1 MSRGSPRRPGSD
13 KPFPVQPIDLVPRLL
28 YRDALM
34 LVVDKPAGIAV
45 HPGPKGGDSLEAH
58 FDALRFGLPRAPALA
73 HRLDRDTSGCL
84 VLGRHRKA
92 LQKLGDLFKAGRV
105 DKTYWAV
112 VEGVPEADAGTVDLS
127 LGRRDAARGWWMRV
141 DPAGQDAVTEWRVL
155 GRGSGRSWLELKPRT
170 GRTHQIRV
178 HCAAMGWPLVGDGI
192 YGDRGAAGA
201 AILHLLARRIAVPL
215 YPGRPA
221 VEAEAPVP
229 RHMAATLAALGLGGD
244 SAERMPPDGPTDPN
258 G

>member
-1 MSRGSPRRPGSD
+1 M
-13 KPFPVQPIDLVPRLL
+13 DLTSRLL

-34 LVVDKPAGIAV
+34 LVLDKPVGLAV

-92 LQKLGDLFKAGRV
+92 LQKLGSLFKAGRI

-112 VEGVPEADAGTVDLS
+112 VEGTPEAEAGVIDLA
-127 LGRRDAARGWWMRV
+127 LGRRDATRGWWMQV
-141 DPAGQDAVTEWRVL
+141 DPAGQEAVTEWRVL
-155 GRGSGRSWLELKPRT
+155 GRKGAGSKGARSWLELKPRT

-178 HCAAMGWPLVGDGI
+178 HCAAQGWPLVGDGI
-192 YGDRGAAGA
+192 YGARDAAET
-201 AILHLLARRIAVPL
+201 LHLLARRVAVPL
-215 YPGRPA
+215 YAARPA
-221 VEAEAPVP
+221 VAVEAPVP
-229 RHMAATLAALGLGGD
+229 PHMAAALSDLGFVAPAP
-244 SAERMPPDGPTDPN
+244 SPPDGEPA
-258 G
+258 

>member
-1 MSRGSPRRPGSD
+1 M
-13 KPFPVQPIDLVPRLL
+13 QPIDLAPRLL

-34 LVVDKPAGIAV
+34 LVLDKPAGIAV

-58 FDALRFGLPRAPALA
+58 FDGLRFGLPRVPALA

-92 LQKLGDLFKAGRV
+92 LQKLGALFKAGRV

-112 VEGVPEADAGTVDLS
+112 VEGVPEADSGTVDLA
-127 LGRRDAARGWWMRV
+127 LGRRDASRGWWMQV
-141 DPAGQDAVTEWRVL
+141 DPAGQEAVTDWRVL
-155 GRGSGRSWLELKPRT
+155 GRGGGRSWLELKPRT

-178 HCAAMGWPLVGDGI
+178 HCAALGWPLVGDAI
-192 YGDRGAAGA
+192 YGDRDAASTTT
-201 AILHLLARRIAVPL
+201 LHLLARRVAVPL
-215 YPGRPA
+215 YPSRAA

-229 RHMAATLAALGLGGD
+229 GHMAAALAALGFAGNP
-244 SAERMPPDGPTDPN
+244 AP
-258 G
+258 